1 VTLDGGGR
9 RRCAVLGSPIAHSLS
24 PALHRAA
31 YAELGLT
38 DWRYDRVEVTE
49 AGLADFV
56 AGLDASWRGLSL
68 TMPLKAAALTLGD
81 ADPIAQ
87 LAGAANTLILDGNRR
102 RLYNTDV
109 LGLVWAVRQQT
120 DRRLESLTVLGAGA
134 TARSTVVSAAWL
146 NARRLT
152 VLARTPAKADPLVSL
167 GARLGIEVTVLE
179 WSTGPPRSDLL
190 ISTTPAGVA
199 DPLAA
204 VAAGSAPVVFDV
216 LYHPWPTA
224 LAVAAE
230 EAGCTVIGGLDLLV
244 GQALLQLELMT
255 GKTVEPE
262 VLYDAGRAA
271 LAQSSR

>member
-1 VTLDGGGR
+1 VTPDPVR

-38 DWRYDRVEVTE
+38 GWSYERFEVTD
-49 AGLADFV
+49 ASLPGFV
-56 AGLDASWRGLSL
+56 DGLDASWRGLSL
-68 TMPLKAAALTLGD
+68 TMPLKVAALALGD

-87 LAGAANTLILDGNRR
+87 LAGGANTLILDGSRR

-109 LGLVWAVRQQT
+109 LGLVWAVRQRT
-120 DRRLESLTVLGAGA
+120 DRPLGMMTVLGAGA
-134 TARSTVVSAAWL
+134 TARSTIVSAAWL

-152 VLARTPAKADPLVSL
+152 VLARTPAKAQPLVRL
-167 GARLGIEVTVLE
+167 GARLGIEVTVE
-179 WSTGPPRSDLL
+179 DWSAGPPRSDLL
-190 ISTTPAGVA
+190 VSTVPAGVA
-199 DPLAA
+199 DPLAE
-204 VAAGSAPVVFDV
+204 AAAASAPLIFEI

-230 EAGCTVIGGLDLLV
+230 AAGCTVIGGLDLLV
-244 GQALLQLELMT
+244 GQALQQIELMT
-255 GKTVEPE
+255 GRAVAPE
-262 VLYDAGRAA
+262 VLFEAGRAA